1 MYDNSEEFMTEITAL
16 VAKYGDYEAPILKSD
31 GDLLIPLRA
40 DLKRSAAAADA
51 LAKAMADKDI
61 VVVEVDRKGKT
72 LFVESNDKLASDK
85 EILFP
90 LKYAVTKAP

>member
-51 LAKAMADKDI
+51 LAQAMADMMRKDKSLQKAKAERAGWI
-61 VVVEVDRKGKT
+61 V
-72 LFVESNDKLASDK
+72 
-85 EILFP
+85 
-90 LKYAVTKAP
+90 

>member
-40 DLKRSAAAADA
+40 DSNAAPQQQMHWP
-51 LAKAMADKDI
+51 KPWQI
-61 VVVEVDRKGKT
+61 
-72 LFVESNDKLASDK
+72 
-85 EILFP
+85 
-90 LKYAVTKAP
+90 

>member
-1 MYDNSEEFMTEITAL
+1 LLSATFITKEPARMYDNSEEFMTEITAL

-51 LAKAMADKDI
+51 LAKAMADMMRKDKSLQKAKAERSGWI
-61 VVVEVDRKGKT
+61 V
-72 LFVESNDKLASDK
+72 
-85 EILFP
+85 
-90 LKYAVTKAP
+90 